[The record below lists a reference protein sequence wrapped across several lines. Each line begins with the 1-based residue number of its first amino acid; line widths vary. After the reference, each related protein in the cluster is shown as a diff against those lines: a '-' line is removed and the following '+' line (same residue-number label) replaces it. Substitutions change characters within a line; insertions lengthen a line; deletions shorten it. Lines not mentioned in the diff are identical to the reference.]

1 MFGTKGKKK
10 EILSLAWQG
19 FKDASHFAL
28 LRERGNAKALSFARL
43 LSSPPP
49 LHNPT
54 DTHRTYPLA
63 LLPVHTSES
72 CPQSNPD
79 SLLSKRTAV
88 CGCEDRRWHLWMCT
102 TLLVRFLKP
111 YTLRGECQ
119 RFRRFLCVAYSVNK
133 TLGSVSV
140 WCGEKGE
147 RGEGCK
153 VRSEIS

>member
-1 MFGTKGKKK
+1 M
-10 EILSLAWQG
+10 
-19 FKDASHFAL
+19 
-28 LRERGNAKALSFARL
+28 ARL
-43 LSSPPP
+43 QGCLPLCTAQRAGKRKGTVIRTSAVQPPP